1 VDHALAGGNV
11 CAVAQ
16 RRGVAG
22 FVLDG
27 AIRDVAE
34 AREMGFPVFAR
45 GVIPIPGTKSAVEP
59 LNVPVRCGGV
69 KVSAGDM
76 VVADEEGIVVVP
88 SARRQQT
95 LVAAQ
100 GAMAKEADESL
111 DMWEQAH
118 RARINTILSENG
130 FEG

>member
-1 VDHALAGGNV
+1 
-11 CAVAQ
+11 
-16 RRGVAG
+16 
-22 FVLDG
+22 
-27 AIRDVAE
+27 
-34 AREMGFPVFAR
+34 
-45 GVIPIPGTKSAVEP
+45 
-59 LNVPVRCGGV
+59 
-69 KVSAGDM
+69 M

>member
-1 VDHALAGGNV
+1 LTQPSSTTARTR
-11 CAVAQ
+11 Q
-16 RRGVAG
+16 RSTT
-22 FVLDG
+22 
-27 AIRDVAE
+27 E
-34 AREMGFPVFAR
+34 
-45 GVIPIPGTKSAVEP
+45 T
-59 LNVPVRCGGV
+59 
-69 KVSAGDM
+69 
-76 VVADEEGIVVVP
+76 EEGIVVVP